1 MELLQL
7 IFFTFSYNFMSVG
20 NFFNT
25 ILIYLFLKLV
35 YKKNNIINSNLDPS
49 MIIINFLNILLH
61 LLVYQMGLM
70 INVMKQNVY
79 YNKVITLYNN
89 MNNKYVSIKNKIL
102 HYIIFI
108 PLKLG
113 MSKMLN
119 NISREVNSNTNLKSN
134 QDINI
139 FLDGLLEK
147 NK

>member
-7 IFFTFSYNFMSVG
+7 IFFTFSYNFMNTG

-49 MIIINFLNILLH
+49 MIIINFLNIFLH
-61 LLVYQMGLM
+61 LLVYQLGLL
-70 INVMKQNVY
+70 ISIMKQNIY
-79 YNKVITLYNN
+79 CNKVITLYNN
-89 MNNKYVSIKNKIL
+89 LNIKYISIKNKIT
-102 HYIIFI
+102 HNIVFI
-108 PLKLG
+108 LLKLG
-113 MSKMLN
+113 MSKMFNLSEEVKLN
-119 NISREVNSNTNLKSN
+119 RDLKTN
-134 QDINI
+134 QDISN